1 MSDKDEV
8 EDGDIIDDIVGEY
21 VEIFRLI
28 SGQVIVARLESPLV
42 DIIESGCDSFVT
54 HDPTELTY
62 EPIMDEMG
70 DIVDTEMF
78 FSDYLG
84 EFDAESAKVKVDHVM
99 IHSNGPSKYI
109 EDSYL
114 DYLEVLYHNRE
125 ERRER
130 DRYLAEEQQPVVY
143 SENNRELYEEILQSI
158 DNEDKSHNIH

>member
-1 MSDKDEV
+1 M
-8 EDGDIIDDIVGEY
+8 EDLEQEMEIVGDY

-42 DIIESGCDSFVT
+42 DIIESGCESFIA

-62 EPIMDEMG
+62 EPIMDETG
-70 DIVDTEMF
+70 EIVDTEMF

-84 EFDAESAKVKVDHVM
+84 EFDADSAMVKTCHVM
-99 IHSNGPSKYI
+99 INSNGPSKYI
-109 EDSYL
+109 EDAYL
-114 DYLEVLYHNRE
+114 DYLDVLYRMRE

-130 DRYLAEEQQPVVY
+130 DAMLTTEPAVY
-143 SENNRELYEEILQSI
+143 SETNRELYEEILRAL